1 MEDKNAGVILYNTGN
16 NNAMQNA
23 GNNSTQSQSVS
34 SLPSEQQSSPQEILE
49 LLAELEQEISD
60 SEIPVKAKMRSTA
73 FLNSAKAS
81 IDEKE
86 PDKKGAK
93 TDLGRLV
100 KNLQDVSKTVVAGKS
115 LFEAVQ
121 PTITKIGDWLG

>member
-1 MEDKNAGVILYNTGN
+1 
-16 NNAMQNA
+16 
-23 GNNSTQSQSVS
+23 
-34 SLPSEQQSSPQEILE
+34 
-49 LLAELEQEISD
+49 
-60 SEIPVKAKMRSTA
+60 MRSTA

>member
-49 LLAELEQEISD
+49 LLAELEQ
-60 SEIPVKAKMRSTA
+60 
-73 FLNSAKAS
+73 
-81 IDEKE
+81 
-86 PDKKGAK
+86 
-93 TDLGRLV
+93 
-100 KNLQDVSKTVVAGKS
+100 
-115 LFEAVQ
+115 
-121 PTITKIGDWLG
+121 

>member
-23 GNNSTQSQSVS
+23 GDNSTQSQSVS

-49 LLAELEQEISD
+49 LLAEIEQEISD

>member
-23 GNNSTQSQSVS
+23 GDNSTQSQSVS

>member
-49 LLAELEQEISD
+49 LLAEIEQEISD